1 MLEDTGGYA
10 SVVEGRSQRLI
21 IFGQQVQAIFEK
33 GQTLSSM
40 ELNNPELKDS
50 LQQIINT
57 VYEGSQKTAQYLQY
71 LARGVEWK
79 HFNVAFFGETNAGK
93 STLIEALKKG
103 TGETIGEGQKDHT
116 RSVSSNKLGQIKLV
130 DMPGIE
136 GNEDIYT
143 RGIKRA
149 VRKAHVV
156 FYVVGTNKEPEEKT
170 IKRVR
175 NYLQDQALVYSVYN
189 LRGKPS
195 RYSRNPQLISPA
207 DEKVIQRI
215 EEKCC
220 RILGDQYAG
229 NLTLNA
235 HLAYLASGRP
245 DQARQITPKIKE
257 NQVDQKKAIEV
268 FGSLDNVQQFCGIND
283 VNEAISSLGQ
293 RTSEII
299 LVSNSIKFLGILQ
312 TVLGRTIGA
321 KKDFDDT
328 LKIHH
333 TAMKQAKNDARRV
346 STKYEWLIKNL
357 VESQTKAMENDL
369 LEEAYRLIDDESS
382 EEEVKTRIDEINFEI
397 VDNIYK
403 QSQDLLGQMQTE
415 IDELLH
421 PLQQRLQVSSKLRG
435 KQMSI
440 NMGRIMEQLKISFN
454 YIARQIADIGLSI
467 AAVIGACIVNPI
479 LGIATGIVAL
489 FRKGYEWFVGE
500 PRNRKREARQEA
512 MIAVRNGIAEHKG
525 QIWNDLRSQLQLII
539 QDMEIRIRQIDV
551 YVKDL
556 WEASDKISKHIQ
568 QLNNVKN
575 DVSLWLSQE
584 LVGADVEMAYIDLQL
599 NRMLIIGSTER
610 TDLNQLFRVEVSVFS
625 ALDNY
630 LRQAV
635 NFRANGV
642 IEVPGNDEF
651 TYRFLSAI
659 RTHLPQYRIRRERK

>member
-1 MLEDTGGYA
+1 
-10 SVVEGRSQRLI
+10 
-21 IFGQQVQAIFEK
+21 
-33 GQTLSSM
+33 
-40 ELNNPELKDS
+40 
-50 LQQIINT
+50 
-57 VYEGSQKTAQYLQY
+57 
-71 LARGVEWK
+71 
-79 HFNVAFFGETNAGK
+79 
-93 STLIEALKKG
+93 
-103 TGETIGEGQKDHT
+103 
-116 RSVSSNKLGQIKLV
+116 
-130 DMPGIE
+130 
-136 GNEDIYT
+136 
-143 RGIKRA
+143 
-149 VRKAHVV
+149 
-156 FYVVGTNKEPEEKT
+156 
-170 IKRVR
+170 
-175 NYLQDQALVYSVYN
+175 
-189 LRGKPS
+189 
-195 RYSRNPQLISPA
+195 
-207 DEKVIQRI
+207 
-215 EEKCC
+215 
-220 RILGDQYAG
+220 
-229 NLTLNA
+229 
-235 HLAYLASGRP
+235 
-245 DQARQITPKIKE
+245 
-257 NQVDQKKAIEV
+257 
-268 FGSLDNVQQFCGIND
+268 
-283 VNEAISSLGQ
+283 
-293 RTSEII
+293 
-299 LVSNSIKFLGILQ
+299 
-312 TVLGRTIGA
+312 
-321 KKDFDDT
+321 
-328 LKIHH
+328 
-333 TAMKQAKNDARRV
+333 MKQAKNDARRV

-440 NMGRIMEQLKISFN
+440 NIGRIMDQLKISFN

-584 LVGADVEMAYIDLQL
+584 LVVC
-599 NRMLIIGSTER
+599 
-610 TDLNQLFRVEVSVFS
+610 
-625 ALDNY
+625 
-630 LRQAV
+630 
-635 NFRANGV
+635 
-642 IEVPGNDEF
+642 
-651 TYRFLSAI
+651 
-659 RTHLPQYRIRRERK
+659 